1 MQVTE
6 LRQLMRISGLAA
18 PLGDDTRRVTLAPD
32 PLRASYDGLHCGGV
46 VIAKGQIIEGLD
58 RPVALDAKIVLGGL
72 DLLKNPEVGVTLKYP
87 NMVFKTRGQRFTVRV
102 ADSMEFLPRRLPDT
116 CPTFKIETAGL
127 LAAVRYLAQ
136 IVGGP
141 QSAPVLTGIRIDCDD
156 ETMHL
161 EGTDGV
167 AAGMADVYGTQMVPG
182 TSVTAVVPAGDL
194 LAALETLGDQV
205 VLRTDGT
212 VLEAMDKT
220 THIRMALLAD
230 AAKFPDLTRLPVDG
244 FGLEFKLPAAAIVSA
259 AQASLL
265 LHSQRHLELVAER
278 GTLRFLVSEQELGTF
293 ELAVGRITDVPDF
306 RLRLDA
312 EYLKQAGHV
321 GVDLRVQARHGDHR
335 VMLMTGEGGWRYWI
349 TEVA

>member
-18 PLGDDTRRVTLAPD
+18 PMGEDVRRVTLAPD

-46 VIAKGQIIEGLD
+46 IVAQGQVIDGLD
-58 RPVALDAKIVLGGL
+58 RAVALDARLVLGGL
-72 DLLKNPEVGVTLKYP
+72 DLLQHPEVGVTLKYP

-102 ADSMEFLPRRLPDT
+102 SDGMEFLPKRLPT
-116 CPTFKIETAGL
+116 TAPSFKVETPAL

-141 QSAPVLTGIRIDCDD
+141 QSAPVLTGIRVVCDGD
-156 ETMHL
+156 TMHL
-161 EGTDGV
+161 EATDGV
-167 AAGMADVYGTQMVPG
+167 GAGMADVAGQLVSSDGDLAT
-182 TSVTAVVPAGDL
+182 VVPALDL
-194 LAALETLGDQV
+194 LAGLETMGERA
-205 VLRTDGT
+205 VLRTDGL
-212 VLEAMDKT
+212 VLELIDKVT
-220 THIRMALLAD
+220 TVRMATLAD
-230 AAKFPDLTRLPVDG
+230 AAKFPDLTRLPVDD
-244 FGLEFKLPAAAIVSA
+244 FGLQFKLPASLITSA

-278 GTLRFLVSEQELGTF
+278 GTLRFVVAEQELGSF
-293 ELAVGRITDVPDF
+293 ELAVGRSETPDF
-306 RLRLDA
+306 RMKLDA

-321 GVDLRVQARHGDHR
+321 GVELSVQARHGAHR
-335 VMLMTGEGGWRYWI
+335 VVLMTGEGGWRYWV